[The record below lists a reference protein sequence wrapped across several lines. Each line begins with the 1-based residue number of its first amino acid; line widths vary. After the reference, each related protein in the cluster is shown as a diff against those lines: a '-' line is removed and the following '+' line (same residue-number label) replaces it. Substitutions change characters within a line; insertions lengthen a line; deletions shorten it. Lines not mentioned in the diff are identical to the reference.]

1 MKTLI
6 NKRRSLCENRTILD
20 IKYYGDMTGFMEIE
34 ICIQVL
40 LLLRATRTRKKVVV
54 RAHTHTQRKKM
65 CTKKATAKEGSPK
78 NLYKDE
84 FRV

>member
-20 IKYYGDMTGFMEIE
+20 IKYYGDTTGFMEIE

-40 LLLRATRTRKKVVV
+40 LLLRATLARARKWWYV
-54 RAHTHTQRKKM
+54 HTHTH
-65 CTKKATAKEGSPK
+65 TTEEDV
-78 NLYKDE
+78 YY
-84 FRV
+84 